1 MWQHM
6 IPLKQKNDVAT
17 YDPSK
22 TEDDNIT
29 SVTTKS
35 EIIGCLVEFFIFF
48 LYKNRVGRLMRDNYY
63 LKNRKFDN
71 LMLISNISL
80 FYYHMIDLSDDKRI
94 CLGNWTSIL
103 I

>member
-1 MWQHM
+1 M
-6 IPLKQKNDVAT
+6 AT
-17 YDPSK
+17 DDPSK
-22 TEDDNIT
+22 TEDNNIT

-35 EIIGCLVEFFIFF
+35 EIIGFWGFF
-48 LYKNRVGRLMRDNYY
+48 LYKNHVGRLMRDNYC